1 MSIHLYRDID
11 LTQQISEGSMTNP
24 DTDIYNG
31 TDGESKDHELFL
43 ANEQS
48 TLALAMNATTTSVQ
62 LSEAR
67 FVDEEI
73 VIIGSEQMRIIS
85 GGGTANLTVERG
97 YAGTAKTTH
106 ASGTRVYSGYEYTG
120 LVIQVS
126 DILGSD
132 ESSWC
137 KLALT
142 QLDLDAV
149 VAGAPL
155 NMGDKAHAGKLSFW
169 RRITVPAGTHVQNK
183 TDIKLII
190 TGVENPIL

>member
-1 MSIHLYRDID
+1 
-11 LTQQISEGSMTNP
+11 MTNP

-48 TLALAMNATTTSVQ
+48 TLASAMNTTTTSVQ
-62 LSEAR
+62 LLEPR
-67 FVDEEI
+67 FASDEI
-73 VIIGSEQMRIIS
+73 IIIGSEQMLITS
-85 GGGTANLTVERG
+85 GGGTVNLTVERG

-126 DILGSD
+126 DISGSD

-142 QLDLDAV
+142 QIGLDTAV
-149 VAGAPL
+149 SGAAL
-155 NMGDKAHAGKLSFW
+155 NLGDKAHAGKLSLW
-169 RRITVPAGTHVQNK
+169 RRISVPSGTRVQNK
-183 TDIKLII
+183 TDIKLKV